1 MGPWVAPLFF
11 VLLTACAA
19 GGFNSVQKT
28 VQLRPGRTLAE
39 AVALL
44 DPPKGRRGAMDD
56 LRRRAIRF
64 HPRRVR
70 QQQHRPPPG
79 SPAQRPGRSVVR
91 GQPPVPQVGPRS
103 V

>member
-44 DPPKGRRGAMDD
+44 DPPKEAARGD
-56 LRRRAIRF
+56 
-64 HPRRVR
+64 
-70 QQQHRPPPG
+70 
-79 SPAQRPGRSVVR
+79 GRSRSAPSGSIHVAYANNNTAHR
-91 GQPPVPQVGPRS
+91 QDPQLNGPGGRS
-103 V
+103 FEGNPRCRKSAHGR